1 MSKMIEAFLHLFLIA
16 FIVVTLLFAL
26 PVLVVIAL
34 INTEPEKDAVR
45 AQEPYHPGLLRA
57 GSWGFTAVV
66 FGVFCTAW
74 FQMTSVFAL
83 VAGIGVAV
91 GLLPADPFNTL

>member
-16 FIVVTLLFAL
+16 FIVVTLSLAL
-26 PVLVVIAL
+26 PVLIVIAL
-34 INTEPEKDAVR
+34 INPAPEKDAVT

-57 GSWGFTAVV
+57 GSWGFTAIVC
-66 FGVFCTAW
+66 GVLCTAW

-91 GLLPADPFNTL
+91 GVLPAAPFNTL